1 MMVAVAYE
9 RCSTTKQD
17 LESQEAINNEWAR
30 KTGKEIKTHYK
41 DFAISGMKNDR
52 EGINKLLQDAEQ
64 NKFDIVVVPEIS
76 RLGRSIGFIHST
88 IEKLNKLGIKVVLA
102 NSNTTLDYN
111 TLEGRALIGGLAL
124 AADIEWM
131 LISER
136 NKRGRDKI
144 KRLGIKTG
152 RKLKEEKG
160 LSIEAVKALREK
172 GLSMRLIGKEL
183 NSSPATIMR
192 ILHNLESEHKTNIQ
206 QSNQNTNESIVKTG
220 SVS

>member
-1 MMVAVAYE
+1 
-9 RCSTTKQD
+9 
-17 LESQEAINNEWAR
+17 
-30 KTGKEIKTHYK
+30 
-41 DFAISGMKNDR
+41 
-52 EGINKLLQDAEQ
+52 
-64 NKFDIVVVPEIS
+64 
-76 RLGRSIGFIHST
+76 
-88 IEKLNKLGIKVVLA
+88 LGIKVVLA